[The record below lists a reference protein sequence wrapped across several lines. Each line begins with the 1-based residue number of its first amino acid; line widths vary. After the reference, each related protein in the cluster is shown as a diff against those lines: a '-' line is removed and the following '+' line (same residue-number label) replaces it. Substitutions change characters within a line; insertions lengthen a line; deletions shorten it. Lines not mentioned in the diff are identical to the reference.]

1 MKDVQNGIF
10 NAFFAAAVL
19 IVISMAIT
27 YIAQLK
33 GRITKL
39 MLENTNLLNRINEGL
54 IVLPQDRIY
63 PTFTNKSAKRIFARS
78 KQISDSLVSE
88 DGKKGSKRLTESA
101 LQIE

>member
-1 MKDVQNGIF
+1 
-10 NAFFAAAVL
+10 
-19 IVISMAIT
+19 
-27 YIAQLK
+27 
-33 GRITKL
+33 